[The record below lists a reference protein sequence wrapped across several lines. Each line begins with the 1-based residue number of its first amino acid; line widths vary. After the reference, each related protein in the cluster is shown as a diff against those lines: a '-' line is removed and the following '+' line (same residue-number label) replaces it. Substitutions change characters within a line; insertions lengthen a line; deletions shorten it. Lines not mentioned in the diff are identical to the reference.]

1 MTRRA
6 RVLSYGSS
14 GLLVIA
20 GTAVAI
26 LASSTLGQVL
36 AIVLISS
43 GLVLATALIFYEV
56 GLSED
61 RERAREQARQ
71 KPKPT
76 PGTPRPRRR
85 LDRMRGRTRRL
96 R

>member
-14 GLLVIA
+14 GLLVIL
-20 GTAVAI
+20 GTVAAI
-26 LASSTLGQVL
+26 LWSGTLGQVL
-36 AIVLISS
+36 ALALIGS
-43 GLVLATALIFYEV
+43 GLVLATALVFYEV

-61 RERAREQARQ
+61 REREREQAHQ
-71 KPKPT
+71 TPKPKRPAV
-76 PGTPRPRRR
+76 RPRRR
-85 LDRMRGRTRRL
+85 LDRMRGRPRRL